1 MNKYIGC
8 FATSIA
14 GHDHNNI
21 YVIIDADDE
30 YVYFADGKIKK
41 VDNPKKKKLKHVQLI
56 KRTDDTITGRIND
69 NAALTNED
77 IKARECI
84 KFDARSGMI
93 VGMLSLSNDC
103 SCAKPEYRDWSVNP
117 PHEYKADD
125 HITPLV
131 RDCAKCGWVYY
142 FDAINVGGCGSWCL
156 YPQWPGSSK

>member
-1 MNKYIGC
+1 MRDVSATSIVSAQSRQILNPSYHIKGSKQMKKAMKAVARVLAGAVIATAL
-8 FATSIA
+8 FATSA
-14 GHDHNNI
+14 SAH
-21 YVIIDADDE
+21 E
-30 YVYFADGKIKK
+30 
-41 VDNPKKKKLKHVQLI
+41 
-56 KRTDDTITGRIND
+56 
-69 NAALTNED
+69 
-77 IKARECI
+77 ARERI
-84 KFDARSGMI
+84 ILDARSGMI

-117 PHEYKADD
+117 PHKYKTDD

>member
-30 YVYFADGKIKK
+30 YVYLVDGKIRK
-41 VDNPKKKKLKHVQLI
+41 VNNPKKKKLKHVQLI

-77 IKARECI
+77 IKYAI
-84 KFDARSGMI
+84 KKYI
-93 VGMLSLSNDC
+93 
-103 SCAKPEYRDWSVNP
+103 
-117 PHEYKADD
+117 ADM
-125 HITPLV
+125 
-131 RDCAKCGWVYY
+131 
-142 FDAINVGGCGSWCL
+142 
-156 YPQWPGSSK
+156 